1 MKWYNKENMQRYKFD
16 VSYPTQSNDREDEL
30 IQHFAT
36 WTPKIAITFSREYAA
51 IGTLD
56 LNDLVGIANLHMIN
70 AVRNFDWEHEIR
82 VPGIKDAWIKVK
94 DIKPEDQA
102 AVIWKYVKKTVLLSI
117 RDEINLHKDGMRI
130 YREGDP
136 GRKMIKKGKSAQE
149 DFITQLFPDF
159 FNEEYVNLV
168 DPYEVSAWDIE
179 QLAVGLEV
187 LMDEVLSFKEKDVL
201 KSFYGIDCDK
211 ISQQVLADY
220 YKMSISSIQNLKFH
234 AVNKLKEFRDNRN
247 IIENYYTI

>member
-16 VSYPTQSNDREDEL
+16 VSYPTQSNDRVDEL

-36 WTPKIAITFSREYAA
+36 WTPKIAIAFSRDYAA

-56 LNDLVGIANLHMIN
+56 LNDLVGFANLHMVN
-70 AVRNFDWEHEIR
+70 AVRNFDWEHKIK
-82 VPGIKDAWIKVK
+82 VTGIKDAWVQIK
-94 DIKPEDQA
+94 DIKPEEQS
-102 AVIWKYVKKTVLLSI
+102 AVIWKYVKKSVMLKL
-117 RDEINLHKDGMRI
+117 RNEITRFKDPMKTTWNNGEKPQGAPM
-130 YREGDP
+130 D
-136 GRKMIKKGKSAQE
+136 
-149 DFITQLFPDF
+149 DFLTQLFPDF
-159 FNEEYVNLV
+159 FNEEYHGII
-168 DPYEVSAWDIE
+168 DTSGDSMWDIE

-211 ISQQVLADY
+211 MSQQVLAKY
-220 YKMSISSIQNLKFH
+220 YKTSPKYIQLLVHRTIS
-234 AVNKLKEFRDNRN
+234 KLKAFKSNKE

>member
-70 AVRNFDWEHEIR
+70 AVRNFDWEYEIH
-82 VPGIKDAWIKVK
+82 VTGIKDAWIKVK
-94 DIKPEDQA
+94 DIKPEEQA
-102 AVIWKYVKKTVLLSI
+102 AVMWKYVKKSVMLKL
-117 RDEINLHKDGMRI
+117 RNEITMFKDPMRTH
-130 YREGDP
+130 RVNGDKRSNAP
-136 GRKMIKKGKSAQE
+136 L
-149 DFITQLFPDF
+149 DNFLTQLFPDY
-159 FNEEYVNLV
+159 FNEEYHGII
-168 DPYEVSAWDIE
+168 DTSGDSMWDIE

-187 LMDEVLSFKEKDVL
+187 LMDEILSFKEKDII
-201 KSFYGIDCDK
+201 KMSFGIDCDK
-211 ISQQVLADY
+211 WTIKQIAEHY
-220 YKMSISSIQNLKFH
+220 HMSEIGIKVSKKKSITKLIDHKE
-234 AVNKLKEFRDNRN
+234 NKQ

>member
-16 VSYPTQSNDREDEL
+16 VSYPTLSKDKADKL
-30 IQHFAT
+30 IQHLAT
-36 WTPKIAITFSREYAA
+36 WTPKLAIQFSREYAA

-56 LNDLVGIANLHMIN
+56 MNDLVQMGNLHMIQ
-70 AVRNFDWEHEIR
+70 AVHALDWSIIDGAHESEQPAI
-82 VPGIKDAWIKVK
+82 
-94 DIKPEDQA
+94 
-102 AVIWKYVKKTVLLSI
+102 IWSYVKNRIKLGI
-117 RDEINLHKDGMRI
+117 RKEIDYLKDPMRSH
-130 YREGDP
+130 RMNGDKRSNAP
-136 GRKMIKKGKSAQE
+136 L
-149 DFITQLFPDF
+149 DNFLTQLFPDY
-159 FNEEYVNLV
+159 FNEEYHGII
-168 DPYEVSAWDIE
+168 DTSGDSMWDIE

-211 ISQQVLADY
+211 MSQQVLADY

>member
-16 VSYPTQSNDREDEL
+16 VSYPTRPIDRVDEL

-82 VPGIKDAWIKVK
+82 VTGIKNAWVKVK
-94 DIKPEDQA
+94 DIKPEEQA
-102 AVIWKYVKKTVLLSI
+102 AVMWKYVKKSVTLKL
-117 RDEINLHKDGMRI
+117 RNEITRFKDPMRTH
-130 YREGDP
+130 RVDGSKRSNAPMD
-136 GRKMIKKGKSAQE
+136 
-149 DFITQLFPDF
+149 DFLTQLFPDF
-159 FNEEYVNLV
+159 FNEEFTGIIDVI
-168 DPYEVSAWDIE
+168 DTSSWDIE
-179 QLAVGLEV
+179 QLSVGLEV
-187 LMDEVLSFKEKDVL
+187 LMDKVLSFKEKDVL

-211 ISQQVLADY
+211 MSQQVLADY

-234 AVNKLKEFRDNRN
+234 AINKLKDFRDNKN

>member
-16 VSYPTQSNDREDEL
+16 VSYPTQSNNREDEL

-36 WTPKIAITFSREYAA
+36 WTPKIAIAFSREYAA

-56 LNDLVGIANLHMIN
+56 LNDLVGFANLHMIN
-70 AVRNFDWEHEIR
+70 AVRNFDWEYKIK
-82 VPGIKDAWIKVK
+82 VTGIKDAWVQVK
-94 DIKPEDQA
+94 DIKPEEQS
-102 AVIWKYVKKTVLLSI
+102 AVIWKYVKKSVMLKI
-117 RDEINLHKDGMRI
+117 RNEITMFKDPMRTH
-130 YREGDP
+130 RVNGDKRSNAP
-136 GRKMIKKGKSAQE
+136 L
-149 DFITQLFPDF
+149 DNFLTQLFPDY
-159 FNEEYVNLV
+159 FNEEYHGII
-168 DPYEVSAWDIE
+168 DTSGDSMWDIE

-211 ISQQVLADY
+211 MNQLVLADY
-220 YKMSISSIQNLKFH
+220 YHMNHGALRKNISRSIK
-234 AVNKLKEFRDNRN
+234 KLKEYQGSKE

>member
-70 AVRNFDWEHEIR
+70 AVRNFDWEYEIH
-82 VPGIKDAWIKVK
+82 VTGIKDAWIKVK
-94 DIKPEDQA
+94 DIKPEEQA
-102 AVIWKYVKKTVLLSI
+102 AVMWKYVKKSVMLKL
-117 RDEINLHKDGMRI
+117 RNEITMYKDPMRTH
-130 YREGDP
+130 RVNGDKRSNAP
-136 GRKMIKKGKSAQE
+136 L
-149 DFITQLFPDF
+149 DNFLTQLFPDY
-159 FNEEYVNLV
+159 FNEEYYGII
-168 DPYEVSAWDIE
+168 DTSGDSMWDIE

-211 ISQQVLADY
+211 MSQQVLADY